1 MPSKDNYYDWRTLG
15 GSVALISYP
24 DQKRYIE
31 RVLYNAPATIIF
43 WSDGEKTVVKCHEC
57 VMSGQCKRF
66 RTKDGAC
73 GCQAFHDGNPALWRR
88 EGVVNASLKRTFPNY
103 IDQLSKALGE

>member
-1 MPSKDNYYDWRTLG
+1 MPLENHMYFEPIVKSTNNLF
-15 GSVALISYP
+15 AYP
-24 DQKRYIE
+24 TRKHYIE

-57 VMSGQCKRF
+57 VMSGQCERF
-66 RTKDGAC
+66 RVKDGAC
-73 GCQAFHDGNPALWRR
+73 GCQAFHGGSPALWRR

-103 IDQLSKALGE
+103 IDQFGKVFGE